1 MWTDSKL
8 AIFSCHMICWLLVPL
23 KRQCLVMLSLWQ
35 CFPLLGIL
43 WRKILL
49 SLQTKSPA
57 VWTIGRA
64 FVFRSGSRYDKVF
77 SNISHS
83 YIVKESIH
91 WSTLKKLAAHL
102 YSGVGHTLLGL
113 AKWLYPVCN
122 WIVKPWSL
130 EVIHLL
136 SLCLWKGISCRRR
149 VSLPISPKS
158 ILEENLLE
166 SDIGSTA
173 IVNANCENHKDWIYK
188 RWKQP
193 LLQLFMHWDSDC
205 SSGKITK

>member
-64 FVFRSGSRYDKVF
+64 FVFRSGSRYEKVF

-122 WIVKPWSL
+122 WIVPWSL

-136 SLCLWKGISCRRR
+136 SLCLEKRNLMQSKGFTTNIPKINSRR
-149 VSLPISPKS
+149 
-158 ILEENLLE
+158 E
-166 SDIGSTA
+166 SHG
-173 IVNANCENHKDWIYK
+173 K
-188 RWKQP
+188 RYRINRNRKCKLRKP
-193 LLQLFMHWDSDC
+193 
-205 SSGKITK
+205 